1 MLSSIVIIQFSPISS
16 FYYILIATISPFL
29 FIPYLGF
36 DSLAAKEVP
45 LEEEGEAKVLS
56 SEHAPTTTTED
67 QNCQLM
73 RHAKSESEL
82 WFERQRKQIR
92 RKRRKLQLLDSVDAG
107 HYCAYW
113 SSSSTSSS
121 SSSSTFSSA
130 SSLADSPEPN
140 SHSVVSEK
148 GDNEAAA
155 VKREKKV
162 ESNRNR
168 DNSHY
173 NRQQSKQH
181 RRNTLTTV
189 TSNMLLLRACAAARR
204 QQSDEL
210 LSSNADNQNSSSVL
224 QHQGTCP
231 CARCVQICRCA
242 AALDHHHHRH
252 HSKVSTGLRPVWKVL
267 NKPATPAAA
276 ANSELSKNDE
286 SEIEK
291 ASLPP
296 LLHSG
301 SSAAVRVNTSAD
313 NATTI
318 EVVRRSSDS
327 LPKLLLHCNAPAEKE
342 ASRPVQDYSP
352 PLYSPVYE
360 DHHFREE
367 KDNQPTGEGH
377 YSMRG
382 ARGSDSVSET
392 HLPPKST
399 YQVNKLTHST
409 SSTGSTN
416 AGSVNV
422 LVPRNYQINRN
433 RQTRLSNPR
442 IHSMQGLTR
451 AKIKTVKIT
460 LVVITCYVS
469 EVRKTKKKKSI

>member
-36 DSLAAKEVP
+36 DSLAAKEVL

-56 SEHAPTTTTED
+56 SEHATED

-113 SSSSTSSS
+113 SSSSSSSTSSS
-121 SSSSTFSSA
+121 SSSSSSSA

-210 LSSNADNQNSSSVL
+210 LSSNADNQNSSLVL
-224 QHQGTCP
+224 RHQGTCP

-276 ANSELSKNDE
+276 TSEFPKNDE
-286 SEIEK
+286 SNDK
-291 ASLPP
+291 TV
-296 LLHSG
+296 LLSHSG

-327 LPKLLLHCNAPAEKE
+327 LPKLLLHCNALAEKE

-377 YSMRG
+377 YTMRG